1 MNAFRIFAASALLA
15 LAGAALAQDG
25 VRGSVP
31 PGTSQDGSGA
41 PDGALKGGS
50 IAPGETAGVPDEG
63 KAMST
68 PSERA
73 IARCKD
79 LDGTLREQCLK
90 DAAGASTG
98 GTRPSNSTLPDP
110 IERDPRS
117 APPPQNPR

>member
-1 MNAFRIFAASALLA
+1 MSACRIFAASALLA
-15 LAGAALAQDG
+15 LAGAGFAQDG
-25 VRGSVP
+25 GRGSVP

-41 PDGALKGGS
+41 PDGAIKGGS

-63 KAMST
+63 KAMNT

-79 LDGTLREQCLK
+79 LEGTLREQCLK

-98 GTRPSNSTLPDP
+98 GTRPSEERLPDAV
-110 IERDPRS
+110 ERDPRA

>member
-1 MNAFRIFAASALLA
+1 MNTLRFILA
-15 LAGAALAQDG
+15 LALLTPAGFSVAQDAQ
-25 VRGSVP
+25 RGSVP

-41 PDGALKGGS
+41 PDGAIKGGS

-63 KAMST
+63 KAMNT

-98 GTRPSNSTLPDP
+98 GTRPSDSTLPDA